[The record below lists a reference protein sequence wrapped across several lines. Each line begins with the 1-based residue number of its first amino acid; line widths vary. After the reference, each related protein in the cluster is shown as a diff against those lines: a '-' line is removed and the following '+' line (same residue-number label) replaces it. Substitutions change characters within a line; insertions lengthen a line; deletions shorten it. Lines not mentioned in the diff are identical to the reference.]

1 MRLKNIFLKTYFR
14 LINFARPL
22 GKYLPEY
29 LIYTVLGVIF
39 GLLNFTLFIPLLNL
53 LFTTYPVKEVVELP
67 VFAFSIDYF
76 KDLFNYYF
84 YTIIKDGGKIAAL
97 QYVCLVIF
105 SSVLLSNL
113 FKFLS
118 QRVLTSVRTKVV
130 KNIRET
136 VFNKITDSDLRFFY
150 NNRKGDLIST
160 LSNDVHEVENSV
172 VSSLQVIVR
181 EPFML
186 IGFFILLFTMSAKL
200 TLFTLLLLPI
210 SFLLIAQI
218 TKLLKR
224 DALRSQ
230 DLLGYIMGTI
240 EETISGIRIIKAF
253 NGEDYTKKK
262 FDGQNNKYRG
272 LLKSVINKREL
283 ASPMS
288 EFLGV
293 TVLTLVFY
301 YGGKL
306 VLEHAGDLTASEFIT
321 YIALYSQIL
330 IPAKNISTAVTNIQ
344 KGLVSGAR
352 LLNLIDTKIEIV
364 EKENAIQLKGFEHK
378 IEFVDVHFSHETF
391 KVLKGINLSISKGKT
406 VALVG
411 PSGGGKSTLADM
423 VPRFY
428 DVSDG
433 QILIDGTNIKEVSL
447 KSLRQLMGTV
457 TQESILFNDTV
468 ANNIAF
474 GVENPDINKIIEAA
488 KIANAHQFI
497 SELADGYN
505 TNIGD
510 RGGKL
515 SGGQRQ
521 RLSIAR
527 AVFKNPPILILD
539 EATSAL
545 DTESEKMVQE
555 ALTNLM
561 KNRTTLVIAHRLSTI
576 QHADEIIVL
585 DKGIIVERGTHLNLM
600 NANGLYQRLCE
611 MQAFDK

>member
-1 MRLKNIFLKTYFR
+1 MKTYFR

-29 LIYTVLGVIF
+29 LVYTILGVVF

-67 VFAFSIDYF
+67 VFTFTIDYF

-84 YTIIKDGGKIAAL
+84 YTIIRDGGKIAAL

-105 SSVLLSNL
+105 CSVLLSNL

-186 IGFFILLFTMSAKL
+186 VGFFILLFIMSAKL

-253 NGEDYTKKK
+253 NGEEYIKKK
-262 FDGQNNKYRG
+262 FDAQNNTYRG

-293 TVLTLVFY
+293 SVLTLVFY

-352 LLNLIDTKIEIV
+352 LLHLIDTKIEIV
-364 EKENAIQLKGFEHK
+364 EKENALNLGGFENK
-378 IEFVDVHFSHETF
+378 IEFVNVHFSHETF
-391 KVLKGINLSISKGKT
+391 KVLKGINLSIAKGKT

-433 QILIDGTNIKEVSL
+433 QILIDGTNIKEVTL

-457 TQESILFNDTV
+457 TQESILFNDSV

-474 GVENPDINKIIEAA
+474 GVENPDMNKIIEAA
-488 KIANAHQFI
+488 KIANAHEFI
-497 SELADGYN
+497 SALSEGYD

-585 DKGIIVERGTHLNLM
+585 DKGIIVERGTHINLM

>member
-1 MRLKNIFLKTYFR
+1 MKTYFR

-29 LIYTVLGVIF
+29 LVYTILGVVF

-67 VFAFSIDYF
+67 VFTFTIDYF

-84 YTIIKDGGKIAAL
+84 YTIIHNGGKIAAL

-105 SSVLLSNL
+105 CSVLLSNL

-186 IGFFILLFTMSAKL
+186 VGFFILLFSMSAKL

-253 NGEDYTKKK
+253 NGEEYIKKK
-262 FDGQNNKYRG
+262 FDAQNNTYRG

-293 TVLTLVFY
+293 SVLTLVFY

-364 EKENAIQLKGFEHK
+364 EKENAVHLTGFENK
-378 IEFVDVHFSHETF
+378 IEFVNVHFSHETF
-391 KVLKGINLSISKGKT
+391 KVLKGINLSIAKGKT

-433 QILIDGTNIKEVSL
+433 QILIDGTNIKEVTL

-457 TQESILFNDTV
+457 TQESILFNDSV

-474 GVENPDINKIIEAA
+474 GVENPDMNKIIEAA
-488 KIANAHQFI
+488 KIANAHEFI
-497 SELADGYN
+497 SALAEGYD

-585 DKGIIVERGTHLNLM
+585 DKGIIVERGTHINLM

>member
-1 MRLKNIFLKTYFR
+1 MKTYFR

-29 LIYTVLGVIF
+29 LVYTILGVVF

-67 VFAFSIDYF
+67 VFAFTIDYF

-84 YTIIKDGGKIAAL
+84 YTIIRDGGKIAAL

-105 SSVLLSNL
+105 CSVLLSNL

-186 IGFFILLFTMSAKL
+186 VGFFILLFSMSAKL

-253 NGEDYTKKK
+253 NGEEYIKKK
-262 FDGQNNKYRG
+262 FDGQNNTYRG

-293 TVLTLVFY
+293 SVLTLVFY

-364 EKENAIQLKGFEHK
+364 EKENAVHLTGFENK
-378 IEFVDVHFSHETF
+378 IEFVNVHFSHETF
-391 KVLKGINLSISKGKT
+391 KVLKGINLSIAKGKT

-433 QILIDGTNIKEVSL
+433 QILIDGTNIKEVTL

-457 TQESILFNDTV
+457 TQESILFNDSV

-474 GVENPDINKIIEAA
+474 GVENPDMNKIIEAA
-488 KIANAHQFI
+488 KIANAHEFI
-497 SELADGYN
+497 SALSEGYD

-585 DKGIIVERGTHLNLM
+585 DKGIIVERGTHINLM

>member
-1 MRLKNIFLKTYFR
+1 LKTYFR

-29 LIYTVLGVIF
+29 LVYTILGVVF

-67 VFAFSIDYF
+67 VFTFTIDYF

-84 YTIIKDGGKIAAL
+84 YTIIHNGGKIAAL

-105 SSVLLSNL
+105 CSVLLSNL

-186 IGFFILLFTMSAKL
+186 VGFFILLFSMSAKL

-253 NGEDYTKKK
+253 NGEEYIKKK
-262 FDGQNNKYRG
+262 FDAQNNTYRG

-293 TVLTLVFY
+293 SVLTLVFY

-364 EKENAIQLKGFEHK
+364 EKENAVHLTGFENK
-378 IEFVDVHFSHETF
+378 IEFVNVHFSHETF
-391 KVLKGINLSISKGKT
+391 KVLKGINLSIAKGKT

-433 QILIDGTNIKEVSL
+433 QILIDGTNIKEVTL

-457 TQESILFNDTV
+457 TQESILFNDSV

-474 GVENPDINKIIEAA
+474 GVENPDMNKIIEAA
-488 KIANAHQFI
+488 KIANAHEFI
-497 SELADGYN
+497 SALAEGYD

-585 DKGIIVERGTHLNLM
+585 DKGIIVERGTHINLM

>member
-1 MRLKNIFLKTYFR
+1 LKTYFR

-29 LIYTVLGVIF
+29 LVYTILGVVF

-53 LFTTYPVKEVVELP
+53 LFTTYPVKEVIGIP
-67 VFAFSIDYF
+67 AFSFSIDYF

-84 YTIIKDGGKIAAL
+84 YTTIKEGGKIAAL

-186 IGFFILLFTMSAKL
+186 IGFFVLLFTMSAKL
-200 TLFTLLLLPI
+200 TLFTLILLPI

-224 DALRSQ
+224 DALKSQ

-253 NGEDYTKKK
+253 NGEEFIKKK
-262 FDGQNNKYRG
+262 FDEQNNKYRG

-293 TVLTLVFY
+293 SVLTLVFY

-306 VLEHAGDLTASEFIT
+306 VLDNAGDLTASEFIT

-344 KGLVSGAR
+344 KGLVSGTR
-352 LLNLIDTKIEIV
+352 LLKLIDTKIEIT
-364 EKENAIQLKGFEHK
+364 EKKDAIALTGFQDK
-378 IEFVDVHFSHETF
+378 IEFKGVHFSHETF
-391 KVLKGINLSISKGKT
+391 KVLKGIDLTIAKGKT
-406 VALVG
+406 IALVG

-428 DVSDG
+428 DVTDG
-433 QILIDGTNIKEVSL
+433 DILIDSTNIKEVTI

-457 TQESILFNDTV
+457 TQESILFNDSV

-474 GVENPDINKIIEAA
+474 GVENPAMDKIIEAA
-488 KIANAHQFI
+488 KIANAHEFI
-497 SELADGYN
+497 SALAEGYH

-585 DKGIIVERGTHLNLM
+585 DKGIIVERGTHTNLM

>member
-1 MRLKNIFLKTYFR
+1 
-14 LINFARPL
+14 
-22 GKYLPEY
+22 
-29 LIYTVLGVIF
+29 
-39 GLLNFTLFIPLLNL
+39 
-53 LFTTYPVKEVVELP
+53 
-67 VFAFSIDYF
+67 
-76 KDLFNYYF
+76 
-84 YTIIKDGGKIAAL
+84 
-97 QYVCLVIF
+97 
-105 SSVLLSNL
+105 
-113 FKFLS
+113 
-118 QRVLTSVRTKVV
+118 
-130 KNIRET
+130 
-136 VFNKITDSDLRFFY
+136 
-150 NNRKGDLIST
+150 
-160 LSNDVHEVENSV
+160 
-172 VSSLQVIVR
+172 
-181 EPFML
+181 
-186 IGFFILLFTMSAKL
+186 
-200 TLFTLLLLPI
+200 
-210 SFLLIAQI
+210 
-218 TKLLKR
+218 
-224 DALRSQ
+224 
-230 DLLGYIMGTI
+230 
-240 EETISGIRIIKAF
+240 
-253 NGEDYTKKK
+253 
-262 FDGQNNKYRG
+262 
-272 LLKSVINKREL
+272 
-283 ASPMS
+283 MS

-293 TVLTLVFY
+293 SVLTLVFY

-352 LLNLIDTKIEIV
+352 LLHLIDTKIEIV
-364 EKENAIQLKGFEHK
+364 EKENALNLSGFENK
-378 IEFVDVHFSHETF
+378 IEFVNVHFSHETF
-391 KVLKGINLSISKGKT
+391 KVLKGINLSILKGKT

-433 QILIDGTNIKEVSL
+433 QILIDGTNIKEVTL

-457 TQESILFNDTV
+457 TQESILFNDSV

-474 GVENPDINKIIEAA
+474 GVENPDMNKIIEAA
-488 KIANAHQFI
+488 KIANAHEFI
-497 SELADGYN
+497 SALAEGYD

-585 DKGIIVERGTHLNLM
+585 DKGIIVERGTHNNLM

>member
-1 MRLKNIFLKTYFR
+1 MKTYLR
-14 LINFARPL
+14 LIGFARPL

-29 LIYTVLGVIF
+29 LIYTILGVIF

-53 LFTTYPVKEVVELP
+53 LFTTYPVKEVVALP
-67 VFAFSIDYF
+67 LFSFSIDYF
-76 KDLFNYYF
+76 KDVFNYYF
-84 YTIIKDGGKIAAL
+84 YTIIKEGGKIEAL
-97 QYVCLVIF
+97 KYVCLVIF

-200 TLFTLLLLPI
+200 TLFTLLLLPV

-224 DALRSQ
+224 DAMRSQ

-253 NGEDYTKKK
+253 NGEEYIKKK

-293 TVLTLVFY
+293 SVLTLVFY

-306 VLEHAGDLTASEFIT
+306 VLDNAGDLTASEFIT

-352 LLNLIDTKIEIV
+352 LLKLIDTKIDIT
-364 EKENAIQLKGFEHK
+364 EKENATSLPGFENK

-391 KVLKGINLSISKGKT
+391 KVLKGINLSIAKGKT

-433 QILIDGTNIKEVSL
+433 EILIDGTNIKEVTL

-457 TQESILFNDTV
+457 TQESILFNDSV

-474 GVENPDINKIIEAA
+474 GIENPDMNKIIEAA
-488 KIANAHQFI
+488 KIANAHEFI
-497 SELADGYN
+497 SDLSEGYQ

-585 DKGIIVERGTHLNLM
+585 DKGLIVERGTHNNLM

>member
-1 MRLKNIFLKTYFR
+1 
-14 LINFARPL
+14 
-22 GKYLPEY
+22 
-29 LIYTVLGVIF
+29 
-39 GLLNFTLFIPLLNL
+39 
-53 LFTTYPVKEVVELP
+53 
-67 VFAFSIDYF
+67 
-76 KDLFNYYF
+76 
-84 YTIIKDGGKIAAL
+84 
-97 QYVCLVIF
+97 
-105 SSVLLSNL
+105 
-113 FKFLS
+113 
-118 QRVLTSVRTKVV
+118 
-130 KNIRET
+130 
-136 VFNKITDSDLRFFY
+136 
-150 NNRKGDLIST
+150 
-160 LSNDVHEVENSV
+160 
-172 VSSLQVIVR
+172 
-181 EPFML
+181 
-186 IGFFILLFTMSAKL
+186 
-200 TLFTLLLLPI
+200 
-210 SFLLIAQI
+210 
-218 TKLLKR
+218 
-224 DALRSQ
+224 
-230 DLLGYIMGTI
+230 
-240 EETISGIRIIKAF
+240 
-253 NGEDYTKKK
+253 
-262 FDGQNNKYRG
+262 
-272 LLKSVINKREL
+272 
-283 ASPMS
+283 
-288 EFLGV
+288 
-293 TVLTLVFY
+293 LVFY

-306 VLEHAGDLTASEFIT
+306 VLDNAGDLTASEFIT

-352 LLNLIDTKIEIV
+352 LLKLLDTKIEII
-364 EKENAIQLKGFEHK
+364 EKENAIQLTKFENK
-378 IEFVDVHFSHETF
+378 IEFVEVHFSHENF
-391 KVLKGINLSISKGKT
+391 KVLKGINLSILKGKT

-428 DVSDG
+428 DVSEGKILVDG
-433 QILIDGTNIKEVSL
+433 INIKDVTL

-457 TQESILFNDTV
+457 TQESILFNDSV

-474 GVENPDINKIIEAA
+474 GVENPDLEKIIDAA
-488 KIANAHQFI
+488 KIANAHEFI
-497 SELADGYN
+497 TALADGYN

-521 RLSIAR
+521 RISIAR

-585 DKGIIVERGTHLNLM
+585 DKGFIVERGTHNQLM

>member
-1 MRLKNIFLKTYFR
+1 LKTYFR

-29 LIYTVLGVIF
+29 LVYTILGVVF

-67 VFAFSIDYF
+67 VFAFTIDYF

-84 YTIIKDGGKIAAL
+84 YTIIQDGGKIAAL

-105 SSVLLSNL
+105 CSVLLSNL

-186 IGFFILLFTMSAKL
+186 VGFFILLFSMSAKL

-253 NGEDYTKKK
+253 NGEEYIKKK
-262 FDGQNNKYRG
+262 FDGQNNTYRG

-293 TVLTLVFY
+293 SVLTLVFY

-352 LLNLIDTKIEIV
+352 LLHLIDTKIEIV
-364 EKENAIQLKGFEHK
+364 EKENALNLSGFENK
-378 IEFVDVHFSHETF
+378 IEFVNVHFSHETF

-433 QILIDGTNIKEVSL
+433 QILIDGTNIKEVTL

-457 TQESILFNDTV
+457 TQESILFNDSV

-474 GVENPDINKIIEAA
+474 GVENPDMNKIIEAA
-488 KIANAHQFI
+488 KIANAHEFI
-497 SELADGYN
+497 SALAEGYD

-585 DKGIIVERGTHLNLM
+585 DKGIIVERGTHNNLM

>member
-1 MRLKNIFLKTYFR
+1 MLEIP
-14 LINFARPL
+14 A
-22 GKYLPEY
+22 
-29 LIYTVLGVIF
+29 
-39 GLLNFTLFIPLLNL
+39 FT
-53 LFTTYPVKEVVELP
+53 FT
-67 VFAFSIDYF
+67 IDYF

-84 YTIIKDGGKIAAL
+84 YTTIKEGGKIAAL

-200 TLFTLLLLPI
+200 TLFTLLLLPV

-253 NGEDYTKKK
+253 NGEEYIKKK

-293 TVLTLVFY
+293 SVLTLVFY

-306 VLEHAGDLTASEFIT
+306 VLDHAGDLTASEFIT

-344 KGLVSGAR
+344 KGLVSGTR
-352 LLNLIDTKIEIV
+352 LLKLIDTKIEIV
-364 EKENAIQLKGFEHK
+364 EKENAIVLNGFNDK
-378 IEFVDVHFSHETF
+378 IEFKGVHFSHETF
-391 KVLKGINLSISKGKT
+391 KVLKGIDLSIAKGKT

-428 DVSDG
+428 DVSEG
-433 QILIDGTNIKEVSL
+433 QILIDGIDIKAVTL

-468 ANNIAF
+468 ASNIAF
-474 GVENPDINKIIEAA
+474 GVENPDKDKIIEAA
-488 KIANAHQFI
+488 KIANAHEFI
-497 SELADGYN
+497 TALAEGYD

-585 DKGIIVERGTHLNLM
+585 DKGIIAERGTHSQLM

>member
-1 MRLKNIFLKTYFR
+1 M
-14 LINFARPL
+14 
-22 GKYLPEY
+22 
-29 LIYTVLGVIF
+29 
-39 GLLNFTLFIPLLNL
+39 
-53 LFTTYPVKEVVELP
+53 P
-67 VFAFSIDYF
+67 VFTFTIDYF
-76 KDLFNYYF
+76 KDVFNYYF

-186 IGFFILLFTMSAKL
+186 VGFFILLFTMSAKL

-253 NGEDYTKKK
+253 NGEEYIKKK
-262 FDGQNNKYRG
+262 FDNQNNKYRG

-293 TVLTLVFY
+293 SVLTLVFY

-352 LLNLIDTKIEIV
+352 LLKLIDTKIEIT
-364 EKENAIQLKGFEHK
+364 EKENAISLKGFNDK
-378 IEFVDVHFSHETF
+378 IEFKNVHFSHETF
-391 KVLKGINLSISKGKT
+391 RVLKGIELTISKGKT
-406 VALVG
+406 IALVG

-428 DVSDG
+428 DVSEG
-433 QILIDGTNIKEVSL
+433 HILIDGTNIKDVTI

-457 TQESILFNDTV
+457 TQESILFNDSV

-474 GVENPDINKIIEAA
+474 GVENPVMEKIIEAA
-488 KIANAHQFI
+488 KIANAHEFI
-497 SELADGYN
+497 SELAEGYH

-585 DKGIIVERGTHLNLM
+585 DKGVIAERGTHVNLM

>member
-1 MRLKNIFLKTYFR
+1 MKTYLR

-29 LIYTVLGVIF
+29 LLYTILGVVF

-53 LFTTYPVKEVVELP
+53 LFSTYPVQEIIKVPDLTFTIE
-67 VFAFSIDYF
+67 YF
-76 KDLFNYYF
+76 KELFNYYF
-84 YTIIKDGGKIAAL
+84 YSIIQEGGKVAAL
-97 QYVCLVIF
+97 KYVCLVIF

-130 KNIRET
+130 KNIREA

-186 IGFFILLFTMSAKL
+186 VGFFILLFTMSAKL
-200 TLFTLLLLPI
+200 TLFTLLLLPV

-240 EETISGIRIIKAF
+240 DETISGIRIIKAF
-253 NGEDYTKKK
+253 NGEDYVKKK
-262 FDGQNNKYRG
+262 FDVQNNTYRG
-272 LLKSVINKREL
+272 LLKSVVNKREL

-293 TVLTLVFY
+293 SVLTLVFY

-306 VLEHAGDLTASEFIT
+306 VLDNAGDLSASEFIT

-352 LLNLIDTKIEIV
+352 LLNLLDTKIEITEV
-364 EKENAIQLKGFEHK
+364 ENAVSLTDFKDK
-378 IEFVDVHFSHETF
+378 IELINLHFSHENF
-391 KVLKGINLSISKGKT
+391 KVLHGINLSIEKGKT
-406 VALVG
+406 IALVG

-428 DVSDG
+428 DVTEG
-433 QILIDGTNIKEVSL
+433 AILIDGKNIKEVTL

-474 GVENPDINKIIEAA
+474 GVENPSMDKIVEAA
-488 KIANAHQFI
+488 KIANAHEFI
-497 SELADGYN
+497 SALAEGYH

-555 ALTNLM
+555 ALANLM

-585 DKGIIVERGTHLNLM
+585 DKGVIVERGTHNSLM

>member
-1 MRLKNIFLKTYFR
+1 MKTYFR

-29 LIYTVLGVIF
+29 LVYTILGVVF

-67 VFAFSIDYF
+67 VFTFTIDYF

-84 YTIIKDGGKIAAL
+84 YTIIHNGGKIAAL

-105 SSVLLSNL
+105 CSVLLSNL

-186 IGFFILLFTMSAKL
+186 VGFFILLFSMSAKL

-253 NGEDYTKKK
+253 NGEEYIKKK
-262 FDGQNNKYRG
+262 FDAQNNTYRG

-293 TVLTLVFY
+293 SVLTLVFY

-352 LLNLIDTKIEIV
+352 LLHLIDTKIEIV
-364 EKENAIQLKGFEHK
+364 EKENAVHLTGFENK
-378 IEFVDVHFSHETF
+378 IEFVNVHFSHETF

-433 QILIDGTNIKEVSL
+433 QILIDGTNIKEVTL

-457 TQESILFNDTV
+457 TQESILFNDSV

-474 GVENPDINKIIEAA
+474 GVENPDMNKIIEAA
-488 KIANAHQFI
+488 KIANAHEFI
-497 SELADGYN
+497 SALSEGYD

-585 DKGIIVERGTHLNLM
+585 DKGIIVERGTHINLM

>member
-1 MRLKNIFLKTYFR
+1 MKTYLR

-29 LIYTVLGVIF
+29 LLYTILGVVF

-53 LFTTYPVKEVVELP
+53 LFSTYPVQEIIKVPDFTFTIE
-67 VFAFSIDYF
+67 YF
-76 KDLFNYYF
+76 KELFNYYF
-84 YTIIKDGGKIAAL
+84 YSIIQEGGKVAAL
-97 QYVCLVIF
+97 KYVCLVIF

-130 KNIRET
+130 KNIREA

-186 IGFFILLFTMSAKL
+186 VGFFILLFTMSAKL
-200 TLFTLLLLPI
+200 TLFTLLLLPV

-240 EETISGIRIIKAF
+240 DETISGIRIIKAF
-253 NGEDYTKKK
+253 NGEDYVKKK
-262 FDGQNNKYRG
+262 FDVQNNTYRG
-272 LLKSVINKREL
+272 LLKSVVNKREL

-293 TVLTLVFY
+293 SVLTLVFY

-306 VLEHAGDLTASEFIT
+306 VLDNAGDLSASEFIT

-352 LLNLIDTKIEIV
+352 LLNLLDTKIEITEV
-364 EKENAIQLKGFEHK
+364 ENAVSLTDFKDK
-378 IEFVDVHFSHETF
+378 IELKNLHFSHENF
-391 KVLKGINLSISKGKT
+391 KVLHGINLSIEKGKT
-406 VALVG
+406 IALVG

-428 DVSDG
+428 DVTEG
-433 QILIDGTNIKEVSL
+433 AILIDGKNIKEVTL

-474 GVENPDINKIIEAA
+474 GVENPSMDKIVEAA
-488 KIANAHQFI
+488 KIANAHEFI
-497 SELADGYN
+497 SALAEGYH

-555 ALTNLM
+555 ALANLM

-585 DKGIIVERGTHLNLM
+585 DKGVIVERGTHNSLM

>member
-1 MRLKNIFLKTYFR
+1 MKTYFR

-29 LIYTVLGVIF
+29 LVYTILGVVF

-67 VFAFSIDYF
+67 VFTFTIDYF

-84 YTIIKDGGKIAAL
+84 YTIIRDGGKIAAL

-105 SSVLLSNL
+105 CSVLLSNL

-186 IGFFILLFTMSAKL
+186 VGFFILLFSMSAKL

-253 NGEDYTKKK
+253 NGEEYIKKK
-262 FDGQNNKYRG
+262 FDAQNNTYRG

-293 TVLTLVFY
+293 SVLTLVFY

-364 EKENAIQLKGFEHK
+364 EKENAVHLTGFENK
-378 IEFVDVHFSHETF
+378 IEFVNVHFSHETF

-433 QILIDGTNIKEVSL
+433 QILIDGTNIKEVTL

-457 TQESILFNDTV
+457 TQESILFNDSV

-474 GVENPDINKIIEAA
+474 GVENPDMNKIIEAA
-488 KIANAHQFI
+488 KIANAHEFI
-497 SELADGYN
+497 SALSEGYD

-585 DKGIIVERGTHLNLM
+585 DKGIIVERGTHINLM

>member
-1 MRLKNIFLKTYFR
+1 MKTYLR

-29 LIYTVLGVIF
+29 LIYTILGVVF

-53 LFTTYPVKEVVELP
+53 LFSTYPVKEVIEIP
-67 VFAFSIDYF
+67 AFSFTIDYF
-76 KDLFNYYF
+76 KELFNYYF
-84 YTIIKDGGKIAAL
+84 YSIIQEGGKIAAL
-97 QYVCLVIF
+97 KYVCLVIF

-200 TLFTLLLLPI
+200 TLFTLLLLPV

-224 DALRSQ
+224 DAMRSQ

-253 NGEDYTKKK
+253 NGEEYIKKK
-262 FDGQNNKYRG
+262 FDVQNNTYRG

-293 TVLTLVFY
+293 SVLTLVFY

-306 VLEHAGDLTASEFIT
+306 VLDNAGDLTASEFIT

-330 IPAKNISTAVTNIQ
+330 IPAKNISTSVTNIQ

-352 LLNLIDTKIEIV
+352 LLKLIDTKIDIK
-364 EKENAIQLKGFEHK
+364 EKPNAIALTGFNDK
-378 IEFVDVHFSHETF
+378 IEFKGVHFSHETF
-391 KVLKGINLSISKGKT
+391 KVLKGIDLCIEKGKT

-428 DVSDG
+428 DVSEG
-433 QILIDGTNIKEVSL
+433 QITIDGTDIKDVTI

-457 TQESILFNDTV
+457 TQESILFNDSV
-468 ANNIAF
+468 ASNIAF
-474 GVENPDINKIIEAA
+474 GVENPDMNKIIEAA
-488 KIANAHQFI
+488 KIANAHEFI
-497 SELADGYN
+497 SALAEGYN

-585 DKGIIVERGTHLNLM
+585 DQGKIVERGTHFNLM
-600 NANGLYQRLCE
+600 NAKGLYQRLCE
-611 MQAFDK
+611 MQAFDKN

>member
-1 MRLKNIFLKTYFR
+1 MKTYFR

-29 LIYTVLGVIF
+29 LIYTILGVVF

-53 LFTTYPVKEVVELP
+53 LFTTYPVKEVLEIP
-67 VFAFSIDYF
+67 AFTFTIDYF

-84 YTIIKDGGKIAAL
+84 YTTIKEGGKIAAL

-200 TLFTLLLLPI
+200 TLFTLLLLPV

-253 NGEDYTKKK
+253 NGEEYIKKK

-293 TVLTLVFY
+293 SVLTLVFY

-306 VLEHAGDLTASEFIT
+306 VLDHAGDLTASEFIT

-344 KGLVSGAR
+344 KGLVSGTR
-352 LLNLIDTKIEIV
+352 LLKLIDTKIEIV
-364 EKENAIQLKGFEHK
+364 EKENAIVLNGFNDK
-378 IEFVDVHFSHETF
+378 IEFKGVHFSHETF
-391 KVLKGINLSISKGKT
+391 KVLKGIDLSIAKGKT

-428 DVSDG
+428 DVSEG
-433 QILIDGTNIKEVSL
+433 QILIDGIDIKAVTL

-468 ANNIAF
+468 ASNIAF
-474 GVENPDINKIIEAA
+474 GVENPDKDKIIEAA
-488 KIANAHQFI
+488 KIANAHEFI
-497 SELADGYN
+497 TALAEGYD

-585 DKGIIVERGTHLNLM
+585 DKGIIAERGTHSQLM

>member
-1 MRLKNIFLKTYFR
+1 
-14 LINFARPL
+14 
-22 GKYLPEY
+22 
-29 LIYTVLGVIF
+29 LGVVF

-53 LFTTYPVKEVVELP
+53 LFTTYPVKEIVEMP
-67 VFAFSIDYF
+67 VFTFTIDYF
-76 KDLFNYYF
+76 KDVFNYYF

-186 IGFFILLFTMSAKL
+186 VGFFILLFTMSAKL

-253 NGEDYTKKK
+253 NGEEYTKKK
-262 FDGQNNKYRG
+262 FDNQNNKYRG

-293 TVLTLVFY
+293 SVLTLVFY

-352 LLNLIDTKIEIV
+352 LLKLIDTKIEIT
-364 EKENAIQLKGFEHK
+364 EKENAISLTGFNDK
-378 IEFVDVHFSHETF
+378 IEFKNVHFSHETF
-391 KVLKGINLSISKGKT
+391 KVLKGIELTISKGKT
-406 VALVG
+406 IALVG

-428 DVSDG
+428 DVSEG
-433 QILIDGTNIKEVSL
+433 HILIDGTNIKDVTI

-457 TQESILFNDTV
+457 TQESILFNDSV

-474 GVENPDINKIIEAA
+474 GVENPDMEKIIEAA
-488 KIANAHQFI
+488 KIANAHEFI
-497 SELADGYN
+497 SELAEGYH

-585 DKGIIVERGTHLNLM
+585 DKGIIVERGTHFNLM

>member
-1 MRLKNIFLKTYFR
+1 MKTYLR
-14 LINFARPL
+14 LISFARPL

-29 LIYTVLGVIF
+29 LVYTVLGVVF

-53 LFTTYPVKEVVELP
+53 LFTTYPTKEVVLMPE
-67 VFAFSIDYF
+67 FSFTIEYF
-76 KDLFNYYF
+76 KDVFNYYF
-84 YTIIKDGGKIAAL
+84 YTIIKNGGKVAAL

-130 KNIRET
+130 KNIREA

-172 VSSLQVIVR
+172 VSSLQVLVR

-186 IGFFILLFTMSAKL
+186 VGFFILLFTMSAKL
-200 TLFTLLLLPI
+200 TLFTLLLLPV

-240 EETISGIRIIKAF
+240 DETISGIRIVKAF
-253 NGEDYTKKK
+253 NGEEYIKKK
-262 FDGQNNKYRG
+262 FDAQNNTYRG
-272 LLKSVINKREL
+272 LLKSVVNKREL

-293 TVLTLVFY
+293 SVLTLVFY

-306 VLEHAGDLTASEFIT
+306 VLDHAGDLSASEFIT

-344 KGLVSGAR
+344 KGLVSGSR
-352 LLNLIDTKIEIV
+352 LLKLIDTKIEIT
-364 EKENAIQLKGFEHK
+364 EKENAISIQGFKNK
-378 IEFVDVHFSHETF
+378 IEFRQVHFSHENF
-391 KVLKGINLSISKGKT
+391 KVLNGINLSVEKGKT
-406 VALVG
+406 IALVG
-411 PSGGGKSTLADM
+411 PSGAGKSTLADM

-433 QILIDGTNIKEVSL
+433 EILIDDVNIKEVKI

-474 GVENPDINKIIEAA
+474 GIENPDMNHIIEAA
-488 KIANAHQFI
+488 KIANAHDFI
-497 SELADGYN
+497 MALSDGYH

-576 QHADEIIVL
+576 QHADEIVVL
-585 DKGIIVERGTHLNLM
+585 DKGEIVERGTHTNLM

-611 MQAFDK
+611 MQAFDKN

>member
-1 MRLKNIFLKTYFR
+1 VAYNNGLKTYLR

-29 LIYTVLGVIF
+29 LVYTILGVIF

-53 LFTTYPVKEVVELP
+53 LFSTYPVIEVVEMP
-67 VFAFSIDYF
+67 AFAFTIDYF
-76 KDLFNYYF
+76 KDTFNYYF
-84 YTIIKDGGKIAAL
+84 YSIIKEGGKIAAL
-97 QYVCLVIF
+97 QYVCVVIF
-105 SSVLLSNL
+105 CSVLLSNL

-118 QRVLTSVRTKVV
+118 QRVLTSVRTKVL

-200 TLFTLLLLPI
+200 TLFTLLLLPV

-224 DALRSQ
+224 DAMRSQ

-253 NGEDYTKKK
+253 NGEEYIKKK
-262 FDGQNNKYRG
+262 FDVQNNTYRG

-306 VLEHAGDLTASEFIT
+306 VLENAGDLTASEFIT

-352 LLNLIDTKIEIV
+352 LLKLIDTKIEIL
-364 EKENAIQLKGFEHK
+364 EKKEAITLNGFNDK
-378 IEFVDVHFSHETF
+378 IEFIGVHFSHETF
-391 KVLKGINLSISKGKT
+391 KVLKGIDLSIQKGKT

-428 DVSDG
+428 DVSEG
-433 QILIDGTNIKEVSL
+433 QILIDGTNIKEVSI

-457 TQESILFNDTV
+457 TQESILFNDSV

-474 GVENPDINKIIEAA
+474 GVENPDKNKIIEAA
-488 KIANAHQFI
+488 KIANAHEFI
-497 SELADGYN
+497 TALDQGYD

-585 DKGIIVERGTHLNLM
+585 DQGHIVERGTHTNLM

>member
-1 MRLKNIFLKTYFR
+1 LKTYLR
-14 LINFARPL
+14 LISFARPL

-29 LIYTVLGVIF
+29 LVYTVLGVIF

-53 LFTTYPVKEVVELP
+53 LFTTYPIKEVVLMPE
-67 VFAFSIDYF
+67 FSFTIEYF
-76 KDLFNYYF
+76 KDVFNFYF
-84 YTIIKDGGKIAAL
+84 YTIIKDGGKVAAL

-130 KNIRET
+130 KNIREA

-172 VSSLQVIVR
+172 VSSLQVLVR

-200 TLFTLLLLPI
+200 TLFTLLLLPV

-240 EETISGIRIIKAF
+240 DETISGIRIVKAF
-253 NGEDYTKKK
+253 NGEEYIKKK
-262 FDGQNNKYRG
+262 FDGQNNTYRG
-272 LLKSVINKREL
+272 LLKSVVNKREL

-293 TVLTLVFY
+293 SVLTLVFY

-306 VLEHAGDLTASEFIT
+306 VLDHAGDLSASEFIT

-344 KGLVSGAR
+344 KGLVSGSR
-352 LLNLIDTKIEIV
+352 LLKLIDTKIEIT
-364 EKENAIQLKGFEHK
+364 EKENAISLQGFKNK
-378 IEFVDVHFSHETF
+378 IEFRQVHFSHENF
-391 KVLKGINLSISKGKT
+391 KVLNGINLSLEKGKT
-406 VALVG
+406 IALVG
-411 PSGGGKSTLADM
+411 PSGAGKSTLADM

-433 QILIDGTNIKEVSL
+433 EILIDDVNIKEVKI

-474 GVENPDINKIIEAA
+474 GVENPDMNLIVEAA
-488 KIANAHQFI
+488 KIANAHDFI
-497 SELADGYN
+497 LALADGYN

-576 QHADEIIVL
+576 QHADEIVVL
-585 DKGIIVERGTHLNLM
+585 DKGEIVERGTHANLM

-611 MQAFDK
+611 MQAFDKN

>member
-1 MRLKNIFLKTYFR
+1 LKTYFR

-29 LIYTVLGVIF
+29 LVYTILGVVF

-67 VFAFSIDYF
+67 AFAFTIDYF

-84 YTIIKDGGKIAAL
+84 YTIIQDGGKIAAL

-105 SSVLLSNL
+105 CSVLLSNL

-186 IGFFILLFTMSAKL
+186 IGFFMLLFSMSAKL
-200 TLFTLLLLPI
+200 TLFTLLLLPV

-253 NGEDYTKKK
+253 NGEEYTKKK

-293 TVLTLVFY
+293 SVLTLVFY

-364 EKENAIQLKGFEHK
+364 EKANAVNLTGFENK
-378 IEFVDVHFSHETF
+378 IEFVNVHFSHETF
-391 KVLKGINLSISKGKT
+391 KVLKGINLSILKGKT

-433 QILIDGTNIKEVSL
+433 QILIDRTDIKEVTL

-457 TQESILFNDTV
+457 TQESILFNDSV

-474 GVENPDINKIIEAA
+474 GIENPDLNKIIEAA
-488 KIANAHQFI
+488 KIANAHEFI
-497 SELADGYN
+497 LALAEGYD

-585 DKGIIVERGTHLNLM
+585 DKGIIVERGTHNNLM

>member
-1 MRLKNIFLKTYFR
+1 MKTYFR

-29 LIYTVLGVIF
+29 LVYTILGVVF

-67 VFAFSIDYF
+67 VFAFTIDYF

-84 YTIIKDGGKIAAL
+84 YTIIQDGGKIAAL

-105 SSVLLSNL
+105 CSVLLSNL

-186 IGFFILLFTMSAKL
+186 VGFFILLFSMSAKL

-253 NGEDYTKKK
+253 NGEEYIKKK
-262 FDGQNNKYRG
+262 FDGQNNTYRS

-293 TVLTLVFY
+293 SVLTLVFY

-352 LLNLIDTKIEIV
+352 LLHLIDTKIEIV
-364 EKENAIQLKGFEHK
+364 EKENALNLSGFENK
-378 IEFVDVHFSHETF
+378 IEFVNVHFSHETF

-433 QILIDGTNIKEVSL
+433 QILIDGTNIKEVTL

-457 TQESILFNDTV
+457 TQESILFNDSV

-474 GVENPDINKIIEAA
+474 GVENPDMNKIIEAA
-488 KIANAHQFI
+488 KIANAHEFI
-497 SELADGYN
+497 SALAEGYD

-585 DKGIIVERGTHLNLM
+585 DKGIIVERGTHNNLM

>member
-1 MRLKNIFLKTYFR
+1 
-14 LINFARPL
+14 
-22 GKYLPEY
+22 
-29 LIYTVLGVIF
+29 
-39 GLLNFTLFIPLLNL
+39 
-53 LFTTYPVKEVVELP
+53 
-67 VFAFSIDYF
+67 
-76 KDLFNYYF
+76 
-84 YTIIKDGGKIAAL
+84 
-97 QYVCLVIF
+97 
-105 SSVLLSNL
+105 
-113 FKFLS
+113 
-118 QRVLTSVRTKVV
+118 
-130 KNIRET
+130 
-136 VFNKITDSDLRFFY
+136 
-150 NNRKGDLIST
+150 
-160 LSNDVHEVENSV
+160 
-172 VSSLQVIVR
+172 
-181 EPFML
+181 
-186 IGFFILLFTMSAKL
+186 
-200 TLFTLLLLPI
+200 
-210 SFLLIAQI
+210 
-218 TKLLKR
+218 
-224 DALRSQ
+224 
-230 DLLGYIMGTI
+230 
-240 EETISGIRIIKAF
+240 
-253 NGEDYTKKK
+253 
-262 FDGQNNKYRG
+262 
-272 LLKSVINKREL
+272 
-283 ASPMS
+283 
-288 EFLGV
+288 
-293 TVLTLVFY
+293 
-301 YGGKL
+301 
-306 VLEHAGDLTASEFIT
+306 
-321 YIALYSQIL
+321 LYSQIL

-364 EKENAIQLKGFEHK
+364 EKENAVHLTGFENK
-378 IEFVDVHFSHETF
+378 IEFVNVHFSHETF
-391 KVLKGINLSISKGKT
+391 KVLKGINLSIAKGKT

-433 QILIDGTNIKEVSL
+433 QILIDGTNIKEVTL

-457 TQESILFNDTV
+457 TQESILFNDSV

-474 GVENPDINKIIEAA
+474 GVENPDMNKIIEAA
-488 KIANAHQFI
+488 KIANAHEFI
-497 SELADGYN
+497 SALSEGYD

-585 DKGIIVERGTHLNLM
+585 DKGIIVERGTHINLM

>member
-1 MRLKNIFLKTYFR
+1 LKTYLR

-29 LIYTVLGVIF
+29 LVYTILGVVF

-53 LFTTYPVKEVVELP
+53 LFTTYPVKEVVEIP
-67 VFAFSIDYF
+67 AFTFSIDYF

-105 SSVLLSNL
+105 CSVLLSNL

-253 NGEDYTKKK
+253 NGEEYIKKK

-293 TVLTLVFY
+293 SVLTLVFY

-352 LLNLIDTKIEIV
+352 LLKLIDTKIEIT
-364 EKENAIQLKGFEHK
+364 EKENAISLTGFNDK
-378 IEFVDVHFSHETF
+378 IEFKNVHFSHETF
-391 KVLKGINLSISKGKT
+391 KVLKGIELTISKGKT
-406 VALVG
+406 IALVG

-428 DVSDG
+428 DVSEG
-433 QILIDGTNIKEVSL
+433 HILIDGTNIKDVTI

-457 TQESILFNDTV
+457 TQESILFNDSV

-474 GVENPDINKIIEAA
+474 GVENPDMEKIIEAA
-488 KIANAHQFI
+488 KIANAHEFI
-497 SELADGYN
+497 SELAEGYH

>member
-1 MRLKNIFLKTYFR
+1 M
-14 LINFARPL
+14 
-22 GKYLPEY
+22 
-29 LIYTVLGVIF
+29 
-39 GLLNFTLFIPLLNL
+39 
-53 LFTTYPVKEVVELP
+53 P
-67 VFAFSIDYF
+67 VFTFTIDYF
-76 KDLFNYYF
+76 KDVFNYYF

-186 IGFFILLFTMSAKL
+186 VGFFILLFTMSAKL

-253 NGEDYTKKK
+253 NGEEYTKKK
-262 FDGQNNKYRG
+262 FDNQNNKYRG

-293 TVLTLVFY
+293 SVLTLVFY

-352 LLNLIDTKIEIV
+352 LLKLIDTKIEIT
-364 EKENAIQLKGFEHK
+364 EKENAISLTGFNDK
-378 IEFVDVHFSHETF
+378 IEFKNVHFSHETF
-391 KVLKGINLSISKGKT
+391 KVLKGIELTISKGKT
-406 VALVG
+406 IALVG

-428 DVSDG
+428 DVSEG
-433 QILIDGTNIKEVSL
+433 HILIDGTNIKDVTI

-457 TQESILFNDTV
+457 TQESILFNDSV

-474 GVENPDINKIIEAA
+474 GVENPDMEKIIEAA
-488 KIANAHQFI
+488 KIANAHEFI
-497 SELADGYN
+497 SELAEGYH

-585 DKGIIVERGTHLNLM
+585 DKGIIVERGTHFNLM

>member
-1 MRLKNIFLKTYFR
+1 MKTYFR

-29 LIYTVLGVIF
+29 LVYTILGVVF

-67 VFAFSIDYF
+67 VFAFTIDYF

-84 YTIIKDGGKIAAL
+84 YTIIQDGGKIAAL

-105 SSVLLSNL
+105 CSVLLSNL

-186 IGFFILLFTMSAKL
+186 VGFFILLFSMSAKL

-253 NGEDYTKKK
+253 NGEEYIKKK

-293 TVLTLVFY
+293 SVLTLVFY

-352 LLNLIDTKIEIV
+352 LLHLIDTKIEIV
-364 EKENAIQLKGFEHK
+364 EKENALNLSGFENK
-378 IEFVDVHFSHETF
+378 IEFVNVHFSHETF
-391 KVLKGINLSISKGKT
+391 KVLKGINLSILKGKT

-433 QILIDGTNIKEVSL
+433 QILIDGTNIKEVTL

-457 TQESILFNDTV
+457 TQESILFNDSV

-474 GVENPDINKIIEAA
+474 GVENPDMNKIIEAA
-488 KIANAHQFI
+488 KIANAHEFI
-497 SELADGYN
+497 SALAEGYD

-585 DKGIIVERGTHLNLM
+585 DKGIIVERGTHNNLI

>member
-1 MRLKNIFLKTYFR
+1 MKTYFR

-29 LIYTVLGVIF
+29 LVYTILGVVF

-67 VFAFSIDYF
+67 VFTFTIDYF

-84 YTIIKDGGKIAAL
+84 YTIIHDGGKIAAL

-105 SSVLLSNL
+105 CSVLLSNL

-186 IGFFILLFTMSAKL
+186 VGFFILLFSMSAKL

-253 NGEDYTKKK
+253 NGEEYIKKK
-262 FDGQNNKYRG
+262 FDAQNNTYRG

-293 TVLTLVFY
+293 SVLTLVFY

-364 EKENAIQLKGFEHK
+364 EKENAVHLTGFENK
-378 IEFVDVHFSHETF
+378 IEFVNVHFSHETF
-391 KVLKGINLSISKGKT
+391 KVLKGINLSIAKGKT

-433 QILIDGTNIKEVSL
+433 QILIDGTNIKEVTL

-457 TQESILFNDTV
+457 TQESILFNDSV

-474 GVENPDINKIIEAA
+474 GVENPDMNKIIEAA
-488 KIANAHQFI
+488 KIANAHEFI
-497 SELADGYN
+497 SALSEGYD

-585 DKGIIVERGTHLNLM
+585 DKGIIVERGTHINLM

>member
-1 MRLKNIFLKTYFR
+1 
-14 LINFARPL
+14 
-22 GKYLPEY
+22 
-29 LIYTVLGVIF
+29 
-39 GLLNFTLFIPLLNL
+39 
-53 LFTTYPVKEVVELP
+53 
-67 VFAFSIDYF
+67 
-76 KDLFNYYF
+76 
-84 YTIIKDGGKIAAL
+84 
-97 QYVCLVIF
+97 
-105 SSVLLSNL
+105 
-113 FKFLS
+113 
-118 QRVLTSVRTKVV
+118 
-130 KNIRET
+130 
-136 VFNKITDSDLRFFY
+136 
-150 NNRKGDLIST
+150 
-160 LSNDVHEVENSV
+160 
-172 VSSLQVIVR
+172 
-181 EPFML
+181 ML

-230 DLLGYIMGTI
+230 DLLGFIMGTI

-253 NGEDYTKKK
+253 NGEEYIKKK

-293 TVLTLVFY
+293 SVLTLVFY

-352 LLNLIDTKIEIV
+352 LLNLIDTKIEIT
-364 EKENAIQLKGFEHK
+364 EKVNATSLSGFNDK
-378 IEFVDVHFSHETF
+378 IEFKNVHFSHETF
-391 KVLKGINLSISKGKT
+391 KVLKGIDLTISKGKT
-406 VALVG
+406 IALVG

-428 DVSDG
+428 DVSEG
-433 QILIDGTNIKEVSL
+433 KISIDGTDIKEVTL

-457 TQESILFNDTV
+457 TQESILFNDSV

-474 GVENPDINKIIEAA
+474 GVENPDMNKIIEAA
-488 KIANAHQFI
+488 KIANAHEFI
-497 SELADGYN
+497 SELAEGYH

>member
-1 MRLKNIFLKTYFR
+1 
-14 LINFARPL
+14 
-22 GKYLPEY
+22 
-29 LIYTVLGVIF
+29 LGVVF

-53 LFTTYPVKEVVELP
+53 LFTTYPVKEIVEMP
-67 VFAFSIDYF
+67 VFTFTIDYF
-76 KDLFNYYF
+76 KDVFNYYF

-186 IGFFILLFTMSAKL
+186 VGFFILLFTMSAKL

-253 NGEDYTKKK
+253 NGEEYIKKK
-262 FDGQNNKYRG
+262 FDNQNNKYRG

-293 TVLTLVFY
+293 SVLTLVFY

-352 LLNLIDTKIEIV
+352 LLKLIDTKIEIT
-364 EKENAIQLKGFEHK
+364 EKENAISLKGFNDK
-378 IEFVDVHFSHETF
+378 IEFKNVHFSHETF
-391 KVLKGINLSISKGKT
+391 KVLKGIELTISKGKT
-406 VALVG
+406 IALVG

-428 DVSDG
+428 DVSEG
-433 QILIDGTNIKEVSL
+433 HILIDGTNIKDVTI

-457 TQESILFNDTV
+457 TQESILFNDSV

-474 GVENPDINKIIEAA
+474 GVEKPDMNKIIEAA
-488 KIANAHQFI
+488 KIANAHEFI
-497 SELADGYN
+497 SELAEGYH

-585 DKGIIVERGTHLNLM
+585 DKGIIVERGTHFNLM

>member
-1 MRLKNIFLKTYFR
+1 MKTYLR

-29 LIYTVLGVIF
+29 LVYTILGVIF

-53 LFTTYPVKEVVELP
+53 LFTTYPIKEVVEIP
-67 VFAFSIDYF
+67 AFTFTIDYF
-76 KDLFNYYF
+76 KDIFNYYF
-84 YTIIKDGGKIAAL
+84 YTTIKEGGKVAAL
-97 QYVCLVIF
+97 QYVCIVIF
-105 SSVLLSNL
+105 CSVLLSNL

-130 KNIRET
+130 KNIREA

-172 VSSLQVIVR
+172 VSSLQVVVR

-186 IGFFILLFTMSAKL
+186 VGFFILLFTMSAKL
-200 TLFTLLLLPI
+200 TLFTLLLLPV

-224 DALRSQ
+224 DALKSQ

-262 FDGQNNKYRG
+262 FDVQNNKYRG

-306 VLEHAGDLTASEFIT
+306 VLDNAGDLTASEFIT

-344 KGLVSGAR
+344 KGLVSGTR
-352 LLNLIDTKIEIV
+352 LINLIDTKIEII
-364 EKENAIQLKGFEHK
+364 ENENAIKLEEFNDK
-378 IEFVDVHFSHETF
+378 IEFKDVHFSHETF
-391 KVLKGINLSISKGKT
+391 KVLNGISFNIAKGKT

-428 DVSDG
+428 DVSEG
-433 QILIDGTNIKEVSL
+433 QILIDGTDIKNVTIH
-447 KSLRQLMGTV
+447 SLRHLMGTV

-468 ANNIAF
+468 ASNIAF
-474 GVENPDINKIIEAA
+474 GFENTDINKIIEAA
-488 KIANAHQFI
+488 KIANAHDFI
-497 SELADGYN
+497 TALADGYF

-521 RLSIAR
+521 RLCIAR
-527 AVFKNPPILILD
+527 AVFKNPPLLILD

-585 DKGIIVERGTHLNLM
+585 DKGLIVERGTHSNLM

>member
-1 MRLKNIFLKTYFR
+1 MKTYFR

-29 LIYTVLGVIF
+29 LVYTILGVVF

-67 VFAFSIDYF
+67 VFTFTIDYF

-84 YTIIKDGGKIAAL
+84 YTIIRDGGKIAAL

-105 SSVLLSNL
+105 CSVLLSNL

-186 IGFFILLFTMSAKL
+186 VGFFILLFSMSAKL

-253 NGEDYTKKK
+253 NGEEYIKKK
-262 FDGQNNKYRG
+262 FDAQNNTYRG

-293 TVLTLVFY
+293 SVLTLVFY

-364 EKENAIQLKGFEHK
+364 EKENAVHLTGFENK
-378 IEFVDVHFSHETF
+378 IEFVNVHFSHETF
-391 KVLKGINLSISKGKT
+391 KVLKGINLSIAKGKT

-433 QILIDGTNIKEVSL
+433 QILVDGTNIKEVTL

-457 TQESILFNDTV
+457 TQESILFNDSV

-474 GVENPDINKIIEAA
+474 GVENPDMNKIIEAA
-488 KIANAHQFI
+488 KIANAHEFI
-497 SELADGYN
+497 SALSEGYD

-585 DKGIIVERGTHLNLM
+585 DKGIIVERGTHINLM

>member
-1 MRLKNIFLKTYFR
+1 M
-14 LINFARPL
+14 
-22 GKYLPEY
+22 
-29 LIYTVLGVIF
+29 
-39 GLLNFTLFIPLLNL
+39 
-53 LFTTYPVKEVVELP
+53 P
-67 VFAFSIDYF
+67 VFTFTIDYF
-76 KDLFNYYF
+76 KDVFNYYF

-186 IGFFILLFTMSAKL
+186 VGFFILLFTMSAKL

-253 NGEDYTKKK
+253 NGEEYTKKK
-262 FDGQNNKYRG
+262 FDNQNNKYRG

-293 TVLTLVFY
+293 SVLTLVFY

-352 LLNLIDTKIEIV
+352 LLKLIDTKIEIT
-364 EKENAIQLKGFEHK
+364 EKENAISLKGFNDK
-378 IEFVDVHFSHETF
+378 IEFKNVHFSHETF
-391 KVLKGINLSISKGKT
+391 KVLKGIELTISKGKT
-406 VALVG
+406 IALVG

-428 DVSDG
+428 DVSEG
-433 QILIDGTNIKEVSL
+433 HILIDGTNIKDVTI

-457 TQESILFNDTV
+457 TQESILFNDSV

-474 GVENPDINKIIEAA
+474 GVENPDMEKIIEAA
-488 KIANAHQFI
+488 KIANAHEFI
-497 SELADGYN
+497 SELAEGYH

-585 DKGIIVERGTHLNLM
+585 DKGIIVERGTHFNLM

>member
-1 MRLKNIFLKTYFR
+1 MKTYFR

-29 LIYTVLGVIF
+29 LVYTILGVVF

-67 VFAFSIDYF
+67 TFAFTIDYF

-84 YTIIKDGGKIAAL
+84 YTIIQDGGKIAAL

-105 SSVLLSNL
+105 CSVLLSNL

-186 IGFFILLFTMSAKL
+186 IGFFMLLFTMSAKL
-200 TLFTLLLLPI
+200 TLFTLLLLPV

-253 NGEDYTKKK
+253 NGEEYIKKK

-293 TVLTLVFY
+293 SVLTLVFY

-364 EKENAIQLKGFEHK
+364 EKENALKINSFENK
-378 IEFVDVHFSHETF
+378 IEFVNVHFSHETF

-428 DVSDG
+428 DVSEG
-433 QILIDGTNIKEVSL
+433 QILIDGTNIKEVTL

-457 TQESILFNDTV
+457 TQESILFNDSV

-474 GVENPDINKIIEAA
+474 GVENPDMNKIIEAA
-488 KIANAHQFI
+488 KIANAHEFI
-497 SELADGYN
+497 SALSEGYD

-585 DKGIIVERGTHLNLM
+585 DKGIIVERGTHINLM